1 MTKAFLLKGT
11 ISRNDSLPFGDMFEV
26 RKIYASGNAICT
38 LNLDLDFLNLQYL
51 ELAGVQ
57 LTTLQANFGHLV
69 SNVRVLNLNYNA
81 ISDLRPLFGIIRLK
95 KLLLVGNRIRSMR
108 KLAAILECFP
118 SLSFLD
124 LRYIKVSFFC
134 LFSFSL
140 SFTLFYLLLVFP
152 IKNSLRCC
160 LHLSLVNMYS
170 LGPTLLHWV
179 FILQH

>member
-1 MTKAFLLKGT
+1 
-11 ISRNDSLPFGDMFEV
+11 MFEV

-38 LNLDLDFLNLQYL
+38 LDLRLDFLNLQYL

-81 ISDLRPLFGIIRLK
+81 ISDLKPLFGIVRLK

-108 KLAAILECFP
+108 KIAGVLECFP

-124 LRYIKVSFFC
+124 LRCVLIF
-134 LFSFSL
+134 
-140 SFTLFYLLLVFP
+140 
-152 IKNSLRCC
+152 
-160 LHLSLVNMYS
+160 
-170 LGPTLLHWV
+170 
-179 FILQH
+179 

>member
-1 MTKAFLLKGT
+1 
-11 ISRNDSLPFGDMFEV
+11 MFEV

-124 LRYIKVSFFC
+124 LRYIKVPFLCFIFI
-134 LFSFSL
+134 LFYFILFHYIFLVLRLEIHYVVVLILSPINMFSL
-140 SFTLFYLLLVFP
+140 GLILLP
-152 IKNSLRCC
+152 
-160 LHLSLVNMYS
+160 
-170 LGPTLLHWV
+170 WV